1 MCISFWQMSMQPW
14 FQCYCKWAP
23 NFVRTSNTTGRVIG
37 AFDLAIVLLI
47 WKCATAALGLNWHCT
62 QGANYHK
69 VGVFIGFSIPVNSA
83 YSLVERVCRW
93 EFFCCYILLVCYWN
107 VLVAYLLICT
117 WHDSSFICFIW
128 PRRDTKILCGTYT
141 VWLNLPSLPFSR
153 LEVHIVPHRV
163 FTVEFIISFQWS
175 SGCCQLPLNYNIYP
189 CLYQWNTGSPTLSQL
204 LSF

>member
-107 VLVAYLLICT
+107 VLVAYLLIRT

-128 PRRDTKILCGTYT
+128 PRSDTKILC
-141 VWLNLPSLPFSR
+141 LIESS
-153 LEVHIVPHRV
+153 V
-163 FTVEFIISFQWS
+163 FTIFEISSPHS
-175 SGCCQLPLNYNIYP
+175 STQGFHCGVYYLISVILRV
-189 CLYQWNTGSPTLSQL
+189 LSIASEL
-204 LSF
+204 